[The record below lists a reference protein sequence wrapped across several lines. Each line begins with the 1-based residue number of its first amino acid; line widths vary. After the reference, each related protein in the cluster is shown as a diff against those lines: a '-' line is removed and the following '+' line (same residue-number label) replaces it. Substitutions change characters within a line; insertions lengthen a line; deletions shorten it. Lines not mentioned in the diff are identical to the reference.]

1 MKILYLAAG
10 HGQINSKHA
19 VVYQDLIVK
28 REIVGDML
36 DVDLNGYDLI
46 IATPPCN
53 YYSRANFRYKT
64 SDYSN
69 KTKHLLPGIISKLE
83 SIDVPIIIENVM
95 NKKRMFSILEKTSL
109 FYTEC
114 GRHCYFT
121 NRLVDF
127 SGIPQKYAF
136 EYGGKSVQNM
146 RRSSRQGGKNV
157 QLVLEHYIEAC
168 LF

>member
-10 HGQINSKHA
+10 HGQLNTQHQ

-28 REIVGDML
+28 RDLGGDML
-36 DVDLNGYDLI
+36 DVDLSDYDLI

-53 YYSRANFRYKT
+53 YYSRANYRRET

-69 KTKHLLPGIISKLE
+69 KTKHLLPGIITKLE
-83 SIDVPIIIENVM
+83 NIDVPVIIENVI
-95 NKKRMFSILEKTSL
+95 NKKRMSFILQKTSL
-109 FYTEC
+109 FYNEV

-136 EYGGKSVQNM
+136 EYGGKSIQNM
-146 RRSSRQGGKNV
+146 SNSARQGGKNV

-168 LF
+168 L

>member
-10 HGQINSKHA
+10 HGQINSKHD

-28 REIVGDML
+28 RDIGGDML

-53 YYSRANFRYKT
+53 YYSRANPYFKT
-64 SDYSN
+64 SNYSN
-69 KTKHLLPGIISKLE
+69 KTKHLLPGIIFKLQ
-83 SIDVPIIIENVM
+83 SLSVPVIIENVI
-95 NKKRMFSILEKTSL
+95 NKKRMSSFLNKTSM
-109 FYTEC
+109 FYHEC

-121 NRLVDF
+121 NHLVDF
-127 SGIPQKYAF
+127 STIPQSYDF
-136 EYGGKSVQNM
+136 EYGGKRVQNGK
-146 RRSSRQGGKNV
+146 SFQGGRNV

>member
-10 HGQINSKHA
+10 HGQINSKHD

-28 REIVGDML
+28 RDIGGDML

-53 YYSRANFRYKT
+53 YYSRANYRRKT
-64 SDYSN
+64 SKYSN
-69 KTKHLLPGIISKLE
+69 DTKHLLPEIISKLE
-83 SIDVPIIIENVM
+83 SIDVPVIIENVL
-95 NKKRMFSILEKTSL
+95 NKKRMSSILEKTSL
-109 FYTEC
+109 FYNEC

-127 SGIPQKYAF
+127 SSIPQKYDF
-136 EYGGKSVQNM
+136 EYGSKSVQKC
-146 RRSSRQGGKNV
+146 SKKARQGGKNV
-157 QLVLEHYIEAC
+157 QLVFEHYIEAC
-168 LF
+168 L